1 MTRSCLTRVPIC
13 LHSVINKQHALGR
26 RPSGLHIS
34 RAHTYSETDVLQKA
48 KGSKGFIFISAS
60 D

>member
-1 MTRSCLTRVPIC
+1 MDKFLCFLGPCMFTWCDE
-13 LHSVINKQHALGR
+13 QHAPSQ

-34 RAHTYSETDVLQKA
+34 RAHTYSETDALWKTKISQ
-48 KGSKGFIFISAS
+48 GFIFISAS